1 MFACVCPM
9 NLCCFVYMY
18 ETLLYC
24 LHVWMVPG
32 KISCKLTGSTS
43 LNKVSELNW
52 IEYTR
57 MCVYFRQ
64 ISKMFMSSQ
73 VHVYLRN
80 KTFRFHISF
89 VHILKV
95 LARTSK
101 IMHPH
106 LIHVHIRTHT
116 NTHAYTQTR
125 THTRKHA
132 RIHTTHRNDYF
143 VFVYI
148 NVRYILVYSNA
159 YTEKV
164 AVHYLRIEGPGSHR
178 VLS

>member
-9 NLCCFVYMY
+9 NLCCFIYMY
-18 ETLLYC
+18 ETLLC
-24 LHVWMVPG
+24 CSHVWMAPG
-32 KISCKLTGSTS
+32 KISCKLTWSTS

-57 MCVYFRQ
+57 MCVYFRP
-64 ISKMFMSSQ
+64 ISKMLMSSQ

-80 KTFRFHISF
+80 KTFRFHISI

-101 IMHPH
+101 SMHPH

-125 THTRKHA
+125 THTH
-132 RIHTTHRNDYF
+132 HTQEWLFCVCLHKCTVHSGIQQCLHRESSST
-143 VFVYI
+143 
-148 NVRYILVYSNA
+148 LPA
-159 YTEKV
+159 
-164 AVHYLRIEGPGSHR
+164 HR
-178 VLS
+178 GTRQS